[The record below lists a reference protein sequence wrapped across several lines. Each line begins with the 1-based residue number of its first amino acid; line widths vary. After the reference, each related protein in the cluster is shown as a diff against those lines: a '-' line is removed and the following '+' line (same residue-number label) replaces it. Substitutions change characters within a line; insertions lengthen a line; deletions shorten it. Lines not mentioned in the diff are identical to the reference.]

1 MTTPEWTE
9 SWTLY
14 PGPGRLPDAAA
25 PDVRARTHSISTE
38 VLLPTAGDGGVVIAH
53 GDRTSGYSV
62 RVADGYLVHHYVH
75 GGGLSSTVSTARIP
89 VGRPV
94 RLEVLVRR
102 EGPGG
107 TVTLLVED
115 LEVGTGRIQSLARGR
130 TGYTGVDV
138 GCDRGLPVG
147 GYPGPARFTGRLTRV
162 LIRAADDQLLDPAR
176 TWDIADSAG

>member
-1 MTTPEWTE
+1 MTTPDWTQ

-14 PGPGRLPDAAA
+14 PGPSRMPDAAA
-25 PDVRARTHSISTE
+25 PDVRARSHSISAE
-38 VLLPTAGDGGVVIAH
+38 VLLPTASDGGVIVAH

-62 RVADGYLVHHYVH
+62 RVADGHLVHHYVH
-75 GGGLSSTVSTARIP
+75 GGGLCSTVSSSRIP

-115 LEVGTGRIQSLARGR
+115 LAVGTGRIQSLARGR

-147 GYPGPARFTGRLTRV
+147 TYDAPARFTGRLASV
-162 LIRAADDQLLDPAR
+162 LIQAADDQHLDPVIA
-176 TWDIADSAG
+176 WQVADSAG